1 MKIFRQFENKFLVR
15 YKLLLF
21 SFALVKITLL
31 IPCRNEEK
39 SIRKSIESWLAQTR
53 PADEIIVVDDCS
65 TDNSAA
71 ILHEYKDRIKTVRT
85 DVNLGKKSH
94 AQQFGLQFVTGEVF
108 VSTDADTLLTPN
120 FIERIEADFQ
130 DPAVAAVGGY
140 VKSLQHNWITRHR
153 AFEYAIGQ
161 NFHKLAQ
168 SYLNCLF
175 VIPGAAGAFRTNVFR
190 HHLSFEHDTI
200 AEDLD
205 FTYKLHKLGRTLVY
219 DRSAIVYTQDP
230 STLHGYINQ
239 MRRWYG
245 GGWQNLLKHY
255 NVFKRPAQT
264 LELSLMYTEG
274 LLFSTLAILVP
285 LLNIRF
291 ALYFM
296 GPYLFV
302 TLILSIYAAFRERR
316 ADMLLVPIPYLF
328 FVHVNAYLFMEQ
340 FVLEV
345 LLRKKELT
353 WFTPERTPIT

>member
-1 MKIFRQFENKFLVR
+1 MN
-15 YKLLLF
+15 
-21 SFALVKITLL
+21 ITLL

-39 SIRKSIESWLAQTR
+39 AIRKSIESWLAQTR
-53 PADEIIVVDDCS
+53 PADEIIVVDDSS
-65 TDNSAA
+65 TDGTPA
-71 ILHEYKDRIKTVRT
+71 ILKEYEGIIKTVRT

-94 AQQFGLQFVTGEVF
+94 AQQFGLQFVTGEIF
-108 VSTDADTLLTPN
+108 VCTDADTLLSPD
-120 FIERIEADFQ
+120 FIERMEKNFE
-130 DPAVAAVGGY
+130 DPSVAGVGGY
-140 VKSLQHNWITRHR
+140 VKSLQQNWITRHR

-175 VIPGAAGAFRTNVFR
+175 VIPGAAGAFRTSTFR

-205 FTYKLHKLGRTLVY
+205 FTYKLHKLGRKLVY
-219 DRSAIVYTQDP
+219 DRKAIVYTQDP

-245 GGWQNLLKHY
+245 GGWQNLIKHY

-285 LLNIRF
+285 LINIRF
-291 ALYFM
+291 ALIFM
-296 GPYLFV
+296 VPYLFV
-302 TLILSIYAAFRERR
+302 TFLLSIYAAFRERR
-316 ADMLLVPIPYLF
+316 TDMLLVPIPYLF
-328 FVHVNAYLFMEQ
+328 FVHLNAYLFMEQ
-340 FVLEV
+340 FILEV
-345 LLRKKELT
+345 VMHKRELT
-353 WFTPERTPIT
+353 WFTPERTHIV